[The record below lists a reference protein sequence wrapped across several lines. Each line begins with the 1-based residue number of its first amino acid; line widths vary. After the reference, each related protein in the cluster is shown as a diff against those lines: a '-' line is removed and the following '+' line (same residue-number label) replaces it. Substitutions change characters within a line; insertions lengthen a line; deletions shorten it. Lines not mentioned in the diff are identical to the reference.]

1 MACMFNTLYRI
12 RTLIYLESATPAV
25 DQPLVEV
32 DRREVDKLLVF
43 HFTIMALAHS
53 YHAVRFY

>member
-25 DQPLVEV
+25 DQQVVEV
-32 DRREVDKLLVF
+32 DEREVDKV
-43 HFTIMALAHS
+43 
-53 YHAVRFY
+53 